1 MKHMWPKTKQRLK
14 LQRRWL
20 KLKGKLLMLLSNKS
34 TVKLFRAMLLSNN
47 STVKLC
53 RALLFWARRSISKTY
68 PKSKDSH
75 LHSQFI
81 NWLHSSKQL
90 KSSDRQSKM

>member
-1 MKHMWPKTKQRLK
+1 MKLLIPIQKVKKSWLPMKHMWPKTKQRLK

-53 RALLFWARRSISKTY
+53 RALLF
-68 PKSKDSH
+68 
-75 LHSQFI
+75 
-81 NWLHSSKQL
+81 
-90 KSSDRQSKM
+90 